1 MFQKHLNLSPPWL
14 EWAGMGLLG
23 AGLMCWMGPQ
33 VWIFQGNLPITPQS
47 LLMVLWGVLWGGPIG
62 LLASALY
69 LIAGGL
75 GLPVF
80 ADGAHGWEHFMGTTG
95 GFLLAFPI
103 ASWVVGTLAS
113 SLTRWKYGTAT
124 LLLLGGQ
131 GLIVGLGLLWQRGI
145 VPVETSWM
153 DTLARLMPAIL
164 VKTALGA
171 IVVVF
176 VGRLL
181 TKHEVES

>member
-1 MFQKHLNLSPPWL
+1 
-14 EWAGMGLLG
+14 
-23 AGLMCWMGPQ
+23 
-33 VWIFQGNLPITPQS
+33 
-47 LLMVLWGVLWGGPIG
+47 
-62 LLASALY
+62 
-69 LIAGGL
+69 
-75 GLPVF
+75 
-80 ADGAHGWEHFMGTTG
+80 MGTTG

-124 LLLLGGQ
+124 LLLLAGQ